1 MGSGASKGT
10 RTAGEPFFPLDNR
23 IDRDL
28 DTLSFLAMR
37 ILSTP
42 DVYDIKNLEK
52 PGICG
57 DYAVFLKKKLERQIL
72 KQTLTAEPKFD
83 HLLPFVADL
92 SGEIVEISYKNP
104 ATGLSDSVRRRICSS
119 LADTML
125 RAIAIVLACLASIQV
140 RSASRDNA
148 VKRGTY
154 TMVGG
159 GGSGSGSSSSS
170 YVQAGGSI
178 TEVRDWLSANRYI
191 TAATGPVGRQVMDF
205 RVPDVTASRYKY
217 KLTLLR
223 SDGNLS
229 YGLIS
234 SDSTGITN
242 PLPSGYINVQFL
254 KPFPLPVPG
263 QVDTVLPMRV
273 YDNSGRTWGAGILY
287 KKVFKPFSQAGQIHI
302 TLLFE
307 ELFKKAQGV
316 DPTSPLETAEQIKEG
331 YTVFQQMHRT
341 QDPQYLY
348 QALDT
353 FFQTYVA
360 GYQRGFRAPVA
371 PGYGYAAPPYGAP
384 PYGAPPGYGAP
395 GPYGAPVPVYGPYAA
410 PVRPLAPAN
419 PNPYGAYGAY
429 GGVPA
434 IRPVGA
440 GSFSYD
446 IPPNAAK
453 SIVNTLKFYQGQIA
467 KESSPVYVRSKTLAG
482 VQDKDRSFITNVC
495 KDEYW
500 SDEVSK
506 IYPWATFQF
515 LSITNWSKIAE
526 SRQDSLLDREWLM
539 FVNELK
545 QIYDGNGYP
554 KLDGANWIDQMRF
567 IKTTI
572 QNIPIC
578 RNARGDVHVNPQQ
591 VYAGLTDLQTIYER
605 HVVKVWA
612 ILNQLIMVIKDPD
625 TDQEMVRLHVN
636 VMKGPSQ
643 AYVEGLAAEARAL
656 LSRFYID
663 VEKSYKATVQGLV

>member
-1 MGSGASKGT
+1 
-10 RTAGEPFFPLDNR
+10 
-23 IDRDL
+23 
-28 DTLSFLAMR
+28 
-37 ILSTP
+37 
-42 DVYDIKNLEK
+42 VYDIKNLEK

-72 KQTLTAEPKFD
+72 NQKISREPKFD
-83 HLLPFVADL
+83 HLLPFVADV
-92 SGEIVEISYKNP
+92 SGELIEIVYKNP
-104 ATGLSDSVRRRICSS
+104 ASAISDSARKKMCSS

-140 RSASRDNA
+140 RSASRESA
-148 VKRGTY
+148 VKLGTY
-154 TMVGG
+154 TMV

-170 YVQAGGSI
+170 LQTGGSI

-191 TAATGPVGRQVMDF
+191 AAVTGPVGRQVMEF
-205 RVPDVTASRYKY
+205 KVPDTTASRYKY

-229 YGLIS
+229 YGLIN
-234 SDSTGITN
+234 SDSTGLTN
-242 PLPSGYINVQFL
+242 PLPDGYINVQFL
-254 KPFPLPVPG
+254 KPFALPVPG
-263 QVDTVLPMRV
+263 QPDTVLPMRV
-273 YDNSGRTWGAGILY
+273 YDKSGRTWGSGILY

-302 TLLFE
+302 TNLFE
-307 ELFKKAQGV
+307 ELFRKAQGV
-316 DPTSPLETAEQIKEG
+316 DPAAPLETVEQIKEG
-331 YTVFQQMHRT
+331 YTVFQQLHRT

-353 FFQTYVA
+353 FFQTYVD
-360 GYQRGFRAPVA
+360 GYQRGYRAPVA

-384 PYGAPPGYGAP
+384 YGAPPAYGAPPPGYGAP
-395 GPYGAPVPVYGPYAA
+395 PPIYGPYGAYAP
-410 PVRPLAPAN
+410 PVRPLAPVN
-419 PNPYGAYGAY
+419 PNPYGAYG
-429 GGVPA
+429 GIPA
-434 IRPVGA
+434 IRPTVA

-482 VQDKDRSFITNVC
+482 VQDKDRTFITSVC
-495 KDEYW
+495 RDDYW
-500 SDEVSK
+500 TDEVSK

-526 SRQDSLLDREWLM
+526 SRQDSFLDREWLM

-545 QIYDGNGYP
+545 SIYDGNGYP
-554 KLDGANWIDQMRF
+554 KLEGANWTDQLRF
-567 IKTTI
+567 VKTTI
-572 QNIPIC
+572 QNIGIC
-578 RNARGDVHVNPQQ
+578 RNGKGDVHVSPQQ
-591 VYAGLTDLQTIYER
+591 VYAGLQDLQTIYER

-612 ILNQLIMVIKDPD
+612 ILNKLIMVIKDPD
-625 TDQEMVRLHVN
+625 TDQEVVRLHVD
-636 VMKGPSQ
+636 VMKGSSQ

-663 VEKSYKATVQGLV
+663 VEKSYKATVTGLV